1 MDEYYHPLYE
11 RVTDLHNKYH
21 DTLSD
26 RTHPMAAVLDHEM
39 RNLRTDIQES
49 KNPRTIEDRV
59 KVIQH
64 QLLEMKVQGTQL
76 MNHDHIDYLH
86 HGYEQVRQNVRQ
98 FPHY

>member
-1 MDEYYHPLYE
+1 MDEYYKPLFDHVKGLQE
-11 RVTDLHNKYH
+11 HYH

-26 RTHPMAAVLDHEM
+26 RTHPMATVLDHEM
-39 RNLRTDIQES
+39 RSLREDIQNS
-49 KNPRTIEDRV
+49 RNPRTIEDRV

-86 HGYEQVRQNVRQ
+86 HGYEQVRTNVRQ